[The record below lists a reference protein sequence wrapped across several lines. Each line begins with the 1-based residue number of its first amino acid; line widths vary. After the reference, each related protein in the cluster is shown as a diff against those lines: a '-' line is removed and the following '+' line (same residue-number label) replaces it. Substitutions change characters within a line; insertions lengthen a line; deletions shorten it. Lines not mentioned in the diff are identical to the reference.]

1 MCVRNN
7 ESVLV
12 QRQETE
18 THQVNGVVEL
28 SNEFFASLLGLLEFG
43 DSPAVGPPPQ
53 PDREG
58 AQADVVAGRALV
70 EALHRLLLQLCHKE
84 VGKKNN
90 L

>member
-7 ESVLV
+7 GSVLV
-12 QRQETE
+12 QQQDAE

-28 SNEFFASLLGLLEFG
+28 GNEFFASLLGLLEFG
-43 DSPAVGPPPQ
+43 DGPAVGPPPQ
-53 PDREG
+53 PDGEW

-70 EALHRLLLQLCHKE
+70 EALHRLLLQLCHEKVE
-84 VGKKNN
+84 KKNN

>member
-1 MCVRNN
+1 MCVWNS

-12 QRQETE
+12 QRQDAE
-18 THQVNGVVEL
+18 THQVNGAVEL
-28 SNEFFASLLGLLEFG
+28 GNEFFASLLGFLELG
-43 DSPAVGPPPQ
+43 DSPAVGPSPQ
-53 PDREG
+53 PDRER

-70 EALHRLLLQLCHKE
+70 EALHRLLLQLCHEE